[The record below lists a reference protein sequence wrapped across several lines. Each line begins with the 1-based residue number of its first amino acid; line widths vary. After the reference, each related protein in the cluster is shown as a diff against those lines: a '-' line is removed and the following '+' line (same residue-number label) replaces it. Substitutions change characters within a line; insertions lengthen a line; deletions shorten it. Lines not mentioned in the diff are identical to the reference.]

1 MVNVKSKSDL
11 EKMCKAGRIAGQ
23 ALKLAGE
30 SVRAGMSTFELD
42 KIIHE
47 YIVSCGAV
55 PSFLGYGGFPAS
67 ACISVNEE
75 VIHGIPHKKKI
86 IKNGDIVSVD
96 VGAYID
102 GFHGDTCATFAV
114 GKVSDEATKLLEDT
128 KASLFK
134 AIEKAVVGNRLS
146 DVSHAVEEY
155 CAPLGYGIVR
165 NYTGHGVGRKL
176 HEAPEVPNYGIAGR
190 GIKLVAGMTFAIEP
204 MINVRGDGVRTLA
217 NGWTVVTNS
226 GSLSAHFEHTIAVTP
241 SGPIILT
248 EP

>member
-1 MVNVKSKSDL
+1 MVSVKSKSDL
-11 EKMCKAGRIAGQ
+11 EKMRKAGRIAGQ
-23 ALKLAGE
+23 ARELAGE
-30 SVRAGMSTFELD
+30 SIRAGMSTFELD
-42 KIIHE
+42 KIIHD

-67 ACISVNEE
+67 ACISINEE
-75 VIHGIPHKKKI
+75 VIHGIPNKKRI

-114 GKVSDEATKLLEDT
+114 GKVSDKATKLLEDT
-128 KASLFK
+128 KASLYK
-134 AIEKAVVGNRLS
+134 AIEKAVVGNRLG
-146 DVSHAVEEY
+146 DVSHAVEAY
-155 CAPLGYGIVR
+155 CTPLGYGIVR

-176 HEAPEVPNYGIAGR
+176 HESPEVPNYGTEGR

-204 MINVRGDGVRTLA
+204 MINTKGDGVRTLA

-241 SGPIILT
+241 NGPVILT